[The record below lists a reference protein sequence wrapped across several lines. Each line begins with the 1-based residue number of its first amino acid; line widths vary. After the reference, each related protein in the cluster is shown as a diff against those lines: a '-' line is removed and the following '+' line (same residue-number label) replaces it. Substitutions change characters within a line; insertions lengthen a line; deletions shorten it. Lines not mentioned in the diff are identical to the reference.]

1 MFAQIMT
8 HTNSHPYHIQVI
20 SFWLSLGPVVVI
32 IALILFVQ
40 YWRIRRNR
48 KRSRHSVR

>member
-1 MFAQIMT
+1 MLAQIVV
-8 HTNSHPYHIQVI
+8 HTNAHPYHVQVI
-20 SFWLSLGPVVVI
+20 SLLLSLGPVVVV

-40 YWRIRRNR
+40 YWNIRRNR